1 MINTL
6 RKRRGDEGFTLI
18 ELLIVIVILGIL
30 AAVVVISVSGITD
43 RGGKSACQASR
54 TSVLTAGEAF
64 YAQNGTYP
72 ANAAALVPT
81 FLNPAGATVAVNTV
95 SSTSGGWSLTYT
107 PGAVG
112 TPQAITACP

>member
-43 RGGKSACQASR
+43 RGTSSACEASR
-54 TSVLTAGEAF
+54 TSVLTAGEAY
-64 YAQNGTYP
+64 YAQNGTRP
-72 ANAAALVPT
+72 ADAAALVPA
-81 FLNPAGATVAVNTV
+81 FLNAAGATITVNAIAG
-95 SSTSGGWSLTYT
+95 SGWNLTYVPAT
-107 PGAVG
+107 N
-112 TPQAITACP
+112 TITGACPA